1 LEAGLETSC
10 GLKPQVYSP
19 SAMATV
25 PLNEEHI
32 APTSDFQA
40 FERCPVDIGMYF
52 KGEGQEMGVQGGS
65 RNV

>member
-1 LEAGLETSC
+1 LEVGLETSC
-10 GLKPQVYSP
+10 GLKLQVYSP
-19 SAMATV
+19 SAIAIV
-25 PLNEEHI
+25 PLNEEQI

-40 FERCPVDIGMYF
+40 LERCPVDIDMYF